1 MISLI
6 VAMDSKGVIGVNNQ
20 LPWHLPEDL
29 KYFKKITTGHPIV
42 MGRKTRDSIGR
53 NLPNRENVVITRN
66 QDYICDGCTIF
77 HSVDEFYNWSNAKRD
92 EEIFV
97 IGGAELFAETISKT
111 DRLYITRI
119 NHEFDGDTF
128 FPELNWHEWKL
139 ISEQKGIVDEKNLYP
154 HVFYVYE
161 RAEL

>member
-6 VAMDSKGVIGVNNQ
+6 VAMDRNGVIGINNQ

-66 QDYICDGCTIF
+66 SEYICEGCTLF
-77 HSVDEFYNWSNAKRD
+77 YSLDEFYKWSNIHHD
-92 EEIFV
+92 EEIFI
-97 IGGAELFAETISKT
+97 IGGAELFVATLSET

-119 NHEFDGDTF
+119 DHEFEGDTF
-128 FPELNWHEWKL
+128 FPELNWDEWKL
-139 ISEQKGIVDEKNLYP
+139 VDEQEGIVDEKNIYP
-154 HVFYVYE
+154 HSFYVYE
-161 RAEL
+161 RA